1 MTMQRFRDAVEQYR
15 HRVYTFSYYCLGNS
29 EDAED
34 VTQEVLLRLWRNWR
48 KLNGSDPLGW
58 LMRVTKNA
66 CVDVA
71 RKRRSYRAVVSEGD
85 CEDVLAGA
93 VDGRPDPRSALERS
107 DLRGRVERALGRL
120 DEPYR
125 SIVILREIQGMTY
138 AEISESLEMPMNT
151 VKVYLHRGRRMLR
164 DRLRERVGNETV

>member
-1 MTMQRFRDAVEQYR
+1 MQRFRDAVEQYR

-48 KLNGSDPLGW
+48 KLDGSDPLGW

-93 VDGRPDPRSALERS
+93 VDGRPDPNRRWKGRICGVVSNARSAGSMSRTEASSSCARF
-107 DLRGRVERALGRL
+107 RV
-120 DEPYR
+120 
-125 SIVILREIQGMTY
+125 
-138 AEISESLEMPMNT
+138 
-151 VKVYLHRGRRMLR
+151 
-164 DRLRERVGNETV
+164 